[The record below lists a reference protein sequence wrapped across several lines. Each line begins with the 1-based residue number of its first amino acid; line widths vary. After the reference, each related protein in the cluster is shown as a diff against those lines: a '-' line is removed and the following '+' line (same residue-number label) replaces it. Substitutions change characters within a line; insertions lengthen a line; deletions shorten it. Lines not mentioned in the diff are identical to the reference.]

1 MHPSL
6 STKLILAAVVL
17 GIATLPQDSEAAF
30 TWNGTVDAPEINYST
45 VPSRDAQKCQKR
57 LALESKKYLSKMIR
71 AQNKCMSSSKVAPQD
86 CLTAKDQERLDKSY
100 LKVVEL
106 VNKDCSS
113 AAVADGAL
121 DNIWTSA
128 PFRGNGSETA
138 SCLIGQVHAI
148 AEVVSGNT
156 SGIGLELG
164 IDDRDLKKCTR
175 RVASEGIKVSTGA
188 ITAISMCMGKQ
199 IKQGTAG
206 DLGPVCFGSVASGT
220 YTPPTETKT
229 AEKLQKLFDKAE
241 EKLAKDCGLVQ
252 TAGLIESMSACS
264 GSTTVAD
271 LSACVI
277 GEGYGYGAH
286 VAALAYG
293 EKATVLSNADSVQA
307 AADAAADGTKLL
319 LRSGTYAQSVFLDR
333 GNLEFVGCGSAQD
346 ERPLFVP
353 ASAGDTNG
361 FNATSA
367 PPQLPLENLIFQS
380 IAFGEVGNAWAENGI
395 FVSGADKLLMR
406 DLTGEGDRSSV
417 YLVYPVKSTN
427 VMVETTDAKS
437 TTDAGVY
444 IGQTVDCE
452 ARFNKA
458 WDHPAA
464 IEIENSGRCDVHNNI
479 AYENTAGLLV
489 FKLTSPDLQISRD
502 HDIHHNYIAENNI
515 PNHCHGGAVC
525 NAVPGTG
532 IMTISDRF
540 TQYRYNE
547 IRDNRSVGLLM
558 IDQETVNVFVAAG
571 TFDPV
576 SDPQAL
582 EGNCFRNN
590 YLFNNGYNSDSG
602 IPAGLEGQAL
612 ILPLGGL
619 TNPAYTNGWFDNI
632 TVQPSYTSTLPS
644 TCIDPETVQPPPPPY
659 PDPLFPSTVGA
670 FVDGP
675 VLF

>member
-6 STKLILAAVVL
+6 STKLTLAIVALALVA
-17 GIATLPQDSEAAF
+17 IPQDSEAAF
-30 TWNGTVDAPEINYST
+30 AWNGDVEAPEIIYT
-45 VPSRDAQKCQKR
+45 TTPSRDAQKCQKR
-57 LALESKKYLSKMIR
+57 LALESKKYLKRIIK
-71 AQNKCMSSSKVAPQD
+71 AQNKCMSSTRVEPQD
-86 CLTAKDQERLDKSY
+86 CLTAKDQEKLDKAY
-100 LKVVEL
+100 LKIVEL
-106 VNKDCSS
+106 VDKDCST

-121 DNIWTSA
+121 DNIWASA
-128 PFRGNGSETA
+128 PFRGNGSETT

-148 AEVVSGNT
+148 GEVVSGNT

-164 IDDRDLKKCTR
+164 IEDKDLKKCTK

-206 DLGPVCFGSVASGT
+206 DLGPVCFGSVESGT
-220 YTPPTETKT
+220 YTPPTEPKT

-241 EKLAKDCGLVQ
+241 EKLAKDCGPVQ
-252 TAGLIESMSACS
+252 TTGLIEVMSACS

-286 VAALAYG
+286 VASLAYG
-293 EKATVLSNADSVQA
+293 EKATVLSSTDSVQT

-319 LRSGTYAQSVFLDR
+319 LRSGTYTQSVFLDR
-333 GNLEFVGCGSAQD
+333 GNLKFVGCGSAQD
-346 ERPLFVP
+346 DRPLFVP
-353 ASAGDTNG
+353 ASAGDANG

-367 PPQLPLENLIFQS
+367 PPQLPLENLVFQS
-380 IAFGEVGNAWAENGI
+380 LAFGQAGNAWAENGI
-395 FVSGADKLLMR
+395 FVSGADQLLMR
-406 DLTGEGDRSSV
+406 DLTGEGDRESI

-427 VMVETTDAKS
+427 VMVETSDAKS
-437 TTDAGVY
+437 TTDAGIY

-479 AYENTAGLLV
+479 AHDNTAGLLV

-515 PNHCHGGAVC
+515 ANHCHGGAVC

-532 IMTISDRF
+532 VMSISDRF
-540 TQYRYNE
+540 TQYRFNE

-558 IDQETVNVFVAAG
+558 IDQATVNVFVAAG

-590 YLFNNGYNSDSG
+590 YLFNNGYNADSG
-602 IPAGLEGQAL
+602 IPSGLEGQAL
-612 ILPLGGL
+612 ILPLGGQ
-619 TNPAYTNGWFDNI
+619 TNPAYTNGWVNNI
-632 TVQPSYTSTLPS
+632 TVQPSYTSTLPDY
-644 TCIDPETVQPPPPPY
+644 CIDPATVVPQPGPY
-659 PDPLFPSTVGA
+659 PDPLFPSTSGS